1 MSGKIYTRTGDAG
14 QTGLFAGGRVSKD
27 HPRVAAYGAVDELNA
42 VLGQVLAAG
51 ADGPLRERLERLQAD
66 LMALGADLATP
77 RTSDAPRHPR
87 IPPLP
92 VERIGQMEAWMDE
105 ADELLPPL
113 TSFILP
119 GGGPVGAALHVAR
132 TVCRRAEREVV
143 RLAGSAHVEAD
154 AIRYLNRLSDYLF
167 VAARL
172 ANARA
177 GRAETVWRGQSE

>member
-14 QTGLFAGGRVSKD
+14 ETGLFGGGRVAKN

-51 ADGPLRERLERLQAD
+51 AAGALGERLERLQGD
-66 LMALGADLATP
+66 LLALGAELATP
-77 RTSDAPRHPR
+77 RASGAPRHAH

-92 VERIGQMEAWMDE
+92 VERIAEMEAWMDE
-105 ADELLPPL
+105 ADRTLPQL

-119 GGGPVGAALHVAR
+119 GGAPVGAALHVAR

-143 RLAGSAHVEAD
+143 QLAGSTHVDGD
-154 AIRYLNRLSDYLF
+154 AIRFLNRLSDYLF

-172 ANARA
+172 ANAEA
-177 GRAETVWRGQSE
+177 GRAETQWSGRRP